1 MNISNTSSLSSS
13 LISRLSQE
21 RDQRQEQLASGLRI
35 NRAADDPAGL
45 QISSRLTAQQ
55 NQFNQEAVN
64 ALDQRNIN
72 NVQSGQLGS
81 ISESLQRANELS
93 IQASNPLSDNSAI
106 QGELDQIT
114 EQVNALAE
122 QALGQSGFVSGL
134 SASDPA
140 ATQASLEQAF
150 EQVNQAATSLGAE
163 SNALAAQASVAQNS
177 AVDIASSRS
186 RIQDTDFAAAT
197 SQQRQNEV
205 LLQAAVITR
214 REEDQRRG
222 LLVDQLV

>member
-93 IQASNPLSDNSAI
+93 IQASNPLSDNNAI